1 MSHHLHQP
9 GARTSVIGPTQ
20 GRASPAVAGDAAANA
35 FDPWILWVTFRRCW
49 PWAIPVGV
57 VLAGVAAFTVMQ
69 GFVPRYQASYLL
81 EANEDFVVFKGVL
94 PVVKNLARTEKS
106 LFLNPIVLDP
116 VLEDPSLRTAP
127 SLSDP
132 ESAEANLRK
141 NMSIGSGGT
150 DSRLVVNYTDSD
162 REAAAQVC
170 NAIVD
175 SYLRQRDS
183 FDNTRVNN
191 LERWLDPEIQRWEQE
206 VDERQ
211 KRVQT
216 LSQKTLGYAP
226 GRSVERSENESH
238 MTRVSQLRS
247 QIGELKIQLALFDA
261 IAASPVTPSSADGAA
276 MAPPP
281 EIAATEIQKKII
293 SEREIDNAIN
303 GDPKVRAAQAVV
315 DRYSAVVLDI
325 EVNDMVRISR
335 DYYNDMK
342 VNLEDA
348 RETVQQERET
358 ARDRVEK
365 ELEKLAEEEYQ
376 QRKAVAQRTL
386 QWQQEQRKQ
395 QRALTEQEQKL
406 AQEKNRE
413 VQQKERENERNALV
427 AKLTVLQAQYDEER
441 ERLEQ
446 YGGMTAE
453 LQFAKDELVVASDV
467 LTKLR
472 GRVAAIRT
480 ERRQDGAVRTLAAAT
495 PPKSPVEAMP
505 LKKLALA
512 SMGAFAIPFLIG
524 LLWEYKVQRLTDAE
538 TYDKAGAMVPVLGE
552 VSRLPSGSGSQKS
565 RRIFEESI
573 DSLRANLFLSVDT
586 RDTRSIAIV
595 SSMSGEGKSSVA
607 SQLALSMAKSTGE
620 TVLLV
625 DGDLRRPDQ
634 HEIFGME
641 MGPGLTSVLAG
652 KTALGDAVNASL
664 GKLIHILPAGQL
676 TASPHR
682 LLTPTSIRSFV
693 DEVLQSYQYVVID
706 TAPVLSAGESLAIAS
721 AVDATLICVM
731 RDVSLKENVLRTT
744 RRLEAAGAT
753 VAGTVFSGVSARQ
766 YGYRYGNYHYALPDT
781 MAT

>member
-1 MSHHLHQP
+1 MSQNLNHSDL
-9 GARTSVIGPTQ
+9 RTSVIGPTQ
-20 GRASPAVAGDAAANA
+20 GKAVPVAPGDAAANA

-49 PWAIPVGV
+49 PWAIPLGAA
-57 VLAGVAAFTVMQ
+57 LSGVAALLVMQ

-81 EANEDFVVFKGVL
+81 EANEDFVVFKGVM
-94 PVVKNLARTEKS
+94 PVMENLARTEKS

-116 VLEDPSLRTAP
+116 VLADPSLRTAP

-132 ESAEANLRK
+132 ETAEANLRK
-141 NMSIGSGGT
+141 NLSIGSGGT
-150 DSRLVVNYTDSD
+150 DSRLVVGYTDSD

-211 KRVQT
+211 KRVQA

-226 GRSVERSENESH
+226 GRSVERSDNESH
-238 MTRVSQLRS
+238 MTRVSDLRS
-247 QIGELKIQLALFDA
+247 QIGELKIELALFDA
-261 IAASPVTPSSADGAA
+261 IAATPITPNAGADAAVSPPATV
-276 MAPPP
+276 
-281 EIAATEIQKKII
+281 ATEIQKKVIN
-293 SEREIDNAIN
+293 ERDIENAID
-303 GDPKVRAAQAVV
+303 GDAKVRAAQAVV
-315 DRYSAVVLDI
+315 DRYAAVVLDI
-325 EVNDMVRISR
+325 EVQDMVRISR

-342 VNLEDA
+342 KNLEDA
-348 RETVQQERET
+348 RETVQQERDT
-358 ARDRVEK
+358 ARSHVET
-365 ELEKLAEEEYQ
+365 ELERIVEDDYQ
-376 QRKAVAQRTL
+376 QRKAVAHRTL
-386 QWQQEQRKQ
+386 EWQQEQHKQ
-395 QRALTEQEQKL
+395 QQALTEQERKL
-406 AQEKNRE
+406 AAAKNQDA
-413 VQQKERENERNALV
+413 QQKERENARKALV
-427 AKLTVLQAQYDEER
+427 AKLGILQAQYDEER

-453 LQFAKDELVVASDV
+453 LQFANDELLVASDV

-480 ERRQDGAVRTLAAAT
+480 ERRQDGAVRTLASAT
-495 PPKSPVEAMP
+495 PPKTPVEAMP
-505 LKKLALA
+505 YKKLALA
-512 SMGAFAIPFLIG
+512 SAGAFVIPFLIG

-538 TYDKAGAMVPVLGE
+538 TYDKTGSLVPVLGE
-552 VSRLPSGSGSQKS
+552 VSRLPTGSGSQKS
-565 RRIFEESI
+565 RRVFEESI
-573 DSLRANLFLSVDT
+573 DSLRANLFLSLDT
-586 RDTRSIAIV
+586 RHTRSIAVV

-652 KTALGDAVNASL
+652 KTSLDDAVNSSL
-664 GKLIHILPAGQL
+664 GGLIHILPAGQL

-682 LLTPTSIRSFV
+682 LVTPTSIKSFI
-693 DEVLQSYQYVVID
+693 DEVLQNYQYVVID

-731 RDVSLKENVLRTT
+731 RDVSLKESVVRTT